1 MITANIINIV
11 SDLHPENFKF
21 NKDNFFDKLYGSDE
35 LRNFILSD
43 KDLDVLFKK
52 WNNDSRQFK
61 QIRKA
66 FLIY

>member
-21 NKDNFFDKLYGSDE
+21 NKDNFFDKLYGSDK
-35 LRNFILSD
+35 LRSSILSN
-43 KDLDVLFKK
+43 KDLDILFKK
-52 WNNDSRQFK
+52 WKNDSDNFK
-61 QIRKA
+61 QIRKQ